1 MSTVS
6 LQKRVITAALV
17 VSYVI
22 IGIFIMPQWFYAG
35 SIIFLIGMGL
45 YEFYTLIEKKGILIY
60 KYVGIL
66 IGILIPLSIFFKFEP
81 TKGWELFFITTAT
94 LLFFILQFIRK
105 DSSQAIVG
113 ISTTFFGIFYVSWFF
128 SFLIKIRFLPEGT
141 LLAAFLLFVTKMG
154 DVGAYVIG
162 TSMGKRLL
170 ITRISPKKTLEGALG
185 GLLFSLFAAVISK
198 LYLPAIPFTHLLI
211 MGVLIGFLA
220 QLGDLCESL
229 IKRDCGVKDS
239 GTYLPGL
246 GGVLD
251 IIDSIIFTSPIF
263 YYYIIHFKLVP
274 YS

>member
-1 MSTVS
+1 M
-6 LQKRVITAALV
+6 
-17 VSYVI
+17 
-22 IGIFIMPQWFYAG
+22 
-35 SIIFLIGMGL
+35 
-45 YEFYTLIEKKGILIY
+45 
-60 KYVGIL
+60 
-66 IGILIPLSIFFKFEP
+66 LSV
-81 TKGWELFFITTAT
+81 
-94 LLFFILQFIRK
+94 R
-105 DSSQAIVG
+105 
-113 ISTTFFGIFYVSWFF
+113 
-128 SFLIKIRFLPEGT
+128 
-141 LLAAFLLFVTKMG
+141 
-154 DVGAYVIG
+154 
-162 TSMGKRLL
+162 MGKRLL

-185 GLLFSLFAAVISK
+185 GLLFSLIAAIISK
-198 LYLPAIPFTHLLI
+198 LYLPAMPFTHLLI